1 MSLTV
6 LLIAAAHG
14 VPVVVASAFMGK
26 GGALIAAV
34 VMAMIAVFTGGA
46 QYLLFDLIAVGGAL
60 WFSLS
65 R

>member
-14 VPVVVASAFMGK
+14 VPVVAASAFIGK
-26 GGALIAAV
+26 GCAVFAAA
-34 VMAMIAVFTGGA
+34 VMAMVALFMGGA
-46 QYLLFDLIAVGGAL
+46 QYLMYDLNAVGGAL